1 VETTVALGCGFIMM
15 NMYFIALV
23 APEEINSV
31 VLKWKNWFRDQH
43 GCIVALKSPA
53 HITLIPPFRM
63 SEDQEEDLKT
73 NISDLTEACEKF
85 DIMLCN
91 FSSFKPRVIFVDV
104 IKNEKLETLYQSI
117 CEEITNENKFPVK
130 KENRPFHPHVTL
142 ATRDLYKKAFYA
154 AWKIFEEKKYEASW
168 TINNI
173 SLLRHNKKNWDVIF
187 TSRFLK

>member
-1 VETTVALGCGFIMM
+1 MI

-31 VLKWKNWFRDQH
+31 VLKWKNWFRDNH

-63 SEDQEEDLKT
+63 AEELEEELKT
-73 NISDLTEACEKF
+73 HIRVFSEACEKF
-85 DIMLCN
+85 DIMLRN
-91 FSSFKPRVIFVDV
+91 FSSFKPRVIFADV
-104 IKNEKLETLYQSI
+104 VKNEKLDTLYLSA
-117 CEEITNENKFPVK
+117 CDKITSVNKFPVK

-142 ATRDLYKKAFYA
+142 ATRDLYKKSFYA
-154 AWKIFEEKKYEASW
+154 AWEIFEEKKYEALW
-168 TINNI
+168 TVNSI

-187 TSRFLK
+187 TSQFPQ